1 MTLNPAYSTRTV
13 SLLLIAAFAA
23 IALWLFLPW
32 DRAASNWDG
41 SGDAALPPSLK
52 VDGDVHV
59 TAKDDV
65 VTRLVVPVALWG
77 DEGVALGGGTVRAE
91 TSLSESAAA
100 AVPATYTVEWLTGN
114 GDTVLDKG
122 EQAVITVE
130 LPERT
135 SVHPGNPLR
144 VVIKPIDSVSLI
156 IEDVLP

>member
-23 IALWLFLPW
+23 VALWLFLPW
-32 DRAASNWDG
+32 DRSASNWDG
-41 SGDAALPPSLK
+41 SGDAALPPTLK
-52 VDGDVHV
+52 VDGTVDV
-59 TAKDDV
+59 TSKDNV
-65 VTRLVVPVALWG
+65 VTRLVIPVTLWG

-100 AVPATYTVEWLTGN
+100 AVPATYSVEWLSGN
-114 GDTVLDKG
+114 GDSILDKG
-122 EQAVITVE
+122 EQALVTVD

-144 VVIKPIDSVSLI
+144 IVIKPVDSVSLV